1 MKFSSDLIHDAA
13 VLSSKVYD
21 EVFPE
26 SDGKE
31 EGFWNGWR
39 LMSWQELGFESNTKF
54 RNDFL
59 YDALNV
65 QAFVATRGNELAIVF
80 RGTETDDI
88 LGKIADLAV
97 DLVLPFSIRGQM
109 DALGPLIT
117 VFKQHAVAFGAS
129 NAYAFGHSLGG
140 ALAEAFMN
148 DSPSSLYSAI
158 TFGSPGIPKGSGTKD
173 PRVLNIGHDQD
184 PVVDPPPLV
193 NPTGES
199 FEVSLPLINPYP
211 NGSDNFISEHEKALY
226 TRTAELI
233 EQSGLY
239 RFYKNQAVVVLN
251 NSDNNY
257 EWNSEAKFVMG
268 GDGVDTLTGGQYRDL
283 IAGGAGQDILIGA
296 GDVDRLSGGAGNDT
310 LLGGK
315 GDDELYGG
323 EDNDFLYGGID
334 IDFYYIAQSGGGID
348 TITDEDGKG
357 FILLDGKGITGIAI
371 PVTGGTGSKQLY
383 EIKNNNVKLEYD
395 TASQVLTVYDW
406 NGRGTSDRIIINE
419 FDSGELNISLAAT
432 TIEPTPPPTPT
443 PKPSVLDPS
452 TDGSSDAL
460 LSVQAVNKTITT
472 KTKIPLSDLFPR
484 SGWIDN
490 DGVKDIVSFA
500 VADRTP
506 GGGFLE
512 VSGEQAETGK
522 VHEFPISNIVNWYFV
537 AGPGASVDEIG
548 FNIIQANGDW
558 SPRLEPGAIVT
569 TIVPTD
575 PDPKPIDPGT
585 KPAPTG
591 GGSNL
596 AVLSFG
602 STSTGASSGGS
613 VEVTYTVKNIGD
625 KTSAKG
631 KADIVLAT
639 TPDLLSGRRIGDDF
653 NIPELKPG
661 EERTYTR
668 TVDVPISGNGNY
680 FLGVDVRS
688 VSLGHNLIESDDT
701 ASISFKIG
709 PGLSGDPDLRPG
721 FDDPKKIF
729 SQGTVETIDF
739 TISTNGNG
747 SPPYDYRVLLSRDAT
762 VSSDDIVL
770 TDMTTRSG
778 LGYIGTHYY
787 NNTEI
792 TIPSYVPDGLYH
804 LIVVADPLARISETQ
819 ETNNTRARQVTI
831 VSRPADANELSN
843 IVGSHV
849 VVETDIMETLQ
860 SYNIKSYG
868 FMDSVDDAVKFPEH
882 ESLLLAKVMLYLSED
897 NIFDA
902 TDIPFQGGIE
912 VIEGPI
918 GEILINSTTFPIPQ
932 WIDSGDYYLFSVFDP
947 DNVIAEDTESDNVT
961 SGTHVTIVNNLAR
974 TVTAVN
980 DAIDLTEGNALS
992 VNILSN
998 DRTSID
1004 QEMTVL
1010 RFEGDFVG
1018 SSAPFTGKT
1027 KGGLGYSIAS
1037 DGTLNLDA
1045 STLNYDLMPGEVR
1058 TESFR
1063 YELRA
1068 ASDGTSDL
1076 GEITISIRDP
1086 ISDTIR
1092 ITPDNATAKE
1102 ADGKIEFTFTRSGDR
1117 LNTEETLYVTTTQEY
1132 GSTNNSDY
1140 TSLLK
1145 QPFTFSA
1152 GEAIKTISVNI
1163 LPDSV
1168 TESDE
1173 SFGLIVQ
1180 TNPTDP
1186 SSTFLTSSTFTI
1198 QNSIA
1203 TITKPAGV
1211 TPVGDEILVDTA
1223 TKNDQSGPE
1232 VTALLNGGFVVAWK
1246 DISDIAIK
1254 AQVYTSAGSRL
1265 GNVILVNTATQ
1276 IDKSIP
1282 QITALPDGGF
1292 VITWKDGMPGIGGAS
1307 GDFSY
1312 GAIKAQVF
1320 NADGG
1325 KVNGEILVNTA
1336 TQDDQSNPQITT
1348 LPGGGFVIT
1357 WMDYSHGTGG
1367 ASGDSSD
1374 TAIKAQV
1381 FTADGNK
1388 SGSEILV
1395 NTATQ
1400 NTQWEPQISA
1410 LRNGGFAITW
1420 LDESQGIGGASGDF
1434 SGRSIKAQ
1442 AFSVNGSKIGDE
1454 ILVNSATQNSQDVT
1468 QITALSN
1475 GGFVITWNDFS
1486 EGVGGTSGDFSGGS
1500 IKAQVFTADGSKVGN
1515 EILANT
1521 ATQNG
1526 QHDTQITTLPSGGF
1540 VITWVDYSHGI
1551 GGASGDSSDTA
1562 IKAQVFTADSSKLGG
1577 EILVNTA
1584 TQNDQWRPQITALP
1598 DGGFV
1603 ITWIDYSHGIGGA
1616 SGDSSDMAIKAQT
1629 FTADGSKLGGEILV
1643 NTATQNDQRN
1653 PQTAALPDGGFV
1665 VTWEDNSQDAGNTA
1679 NIFSIF
1685 GFAIKAQVFNVN
1697 IDVPATP
1704 DRLFNWAESAFDSLF
1719 PNHTVSQEVEG
1730 FYARIY
1736 ENGNILGELNDNIYF
1751 YDGTA
1756 ITINLVGTIDDF
1768 LPDSIS
1774 AGF

>member
-13 VLSSKVYD
+13 VLSSKVYENDFPASYGD
-21 EVFPE
+21 E
-26 SDGKE
+26 G
-31 EGFWNGWR
+31 GLWNGWR
-39 LMSWQELGFESNTKF
+39 LMSRQELGFESFIDGLMF

-59 YDALNV
+59 YSVSGA
-65 QAFVATRGNELAIVF
+65 QAFVAIRGSEMAIVF
-80 RGTETDDI
+80 RGTDGFAALLVDATLPATI
-88 LGKIADLAV
+88 LGQFAALSPLAAA
-97 DLVLPFSIRGQM
+97 FREY
-109 DALGPLIT
+109 A
-117 VFKQHAVAFGAS
+117 AAFGAS
-129 NAYAFGHSLGG
+129 NVYAFGHSLGG
-140 ALAEAFMN
+140 ALAEVFMN
-148 DSPSSLYSAI
+148 VSSGDLYSAI
-158 TFGSPGIPKGSGTKD
+158 TFGSPGIPNYFSPPD
-173 PRVLNIGHDQD
+173 LSILNISHDQD
-184 PVVDPPPLV
+184 PIAHIPLV
-193 NPTGES
+193 VTHTGIPI
-199 FEVSLPLINPYP
+199 EVSLPLVSPLV
-211 NGSDNFISEHEKALY
+211 SDLGLTEHYMNFY

-357 FILLDGKGITGIAI
+357 FIFLDGKSITGTAT

-395 TASQVLTVYDW
+395 TASKVLNIYDW
-406 NGRGTSDRIIINE
+406 NGKSANDQIIINE

-432 TIEPTPPPTPT
+432 TIEPTPPPTPTPTPT

-484 SGWIDN
+484 TGWIDN

-512 VSGEQAETGK
+512 VSGEQAETGI

-613 VEVTYTVKNIGD
+613 VKVTYTVKNIGD

-639 TPDLLSGRRIGDDF
+639 TPDLLSGRRVGDDF

-701 ASISFKIG
+701 ASIPFKIG

-729 SQGTVETIDF
+729 SQGIVETIDF
-739 TISTNGNG
+739 TISTNANG
-747 SPPYDYRVLLSRDAT
+747 SPPYDYRVLLSRDDAA
-762 VSSDDIVL
+762 SSDDIVL
-770 TDMTTRSG
+770 ADMTTRSG

-792 TIPSYVPDGLYH
+792 TIPSYISDGLYH
-804 LIVVADPLARISETQ
+804 LIVVADPLAKISETQ
-819 ETNNTRARQVTI
+819 ETNNTRARQITV
-831 VSRPADANELSN
+831 VSRPADTNELSN

-882 ESLLLAKVMLYLSED
+882 ESLLLVKVMLYLSKD

-902 TDIPFQGGIE
+902 SDIPFQGGIE

-918 GEILINSTTFPIPQ
+918 GEILINSTVFPIPQ
-932 WIDSGDYYLFSVFDP
+932 WIDSGDYYLFSAFDL
-947 DNVIAEDTESDNVT
+947 DNVIAEDIESDNVT

-1018 SSAPFTGKT
+1018 SSAPLTGKT

-1045 STLNYDLMPGEVR
+1045 STLNFDLMPGEVR
-1058 TESFR
+1058 TETFR
-1063 YELRA
+1063 YVLRA
-1068 ASDGTSDL
+1068 TSDGTSDL

-1102 ADGKIEFTFTRSGDR
+1102 ADGKIEFTLTRSGDR

-1145 QPFTFSA
+1145 QPFTFGA
-1152 GEAIKTISVNI
+1152 GEAIKTIPVNI
-1163 LPDSV
+1163 LLDSI

-1186 SSTFLTSSTFTI
+1186 SSTFFTSTTFTI
-1198 QNSIA
+1198 QNSTT

-1211 TPVGDEILVDTA
+1211 TPVGDEILVDIA
-1223 TKNDQSGPE
+1223 TKNDQSAPR
-1232 VTALLNGGFVVAWK
+1232 VTSLLNGGFVVAWR
-1246 DISDIAIK
+1246 DISDNAIK
-1254 AQVYTSAGSRL
+1254 AQAFTADGSRL
-1265 GNVILVNTATQ
+1265 GNEILVNNG
-1276 IDKSIP
+1276 KSVP

-1357 WMDYSHGTGG
+1357 WVDYSHGIGG

-1400 NTQWEPQISA
+1400 N
-1410 LRNGGFAITW
+1410 
-1420 LDESQGIGGASGDF
+1420 
-1434 SGRSIKAQ
+1434 
-1442 AFSVNGSKIGDE
+1442 
-1454 ILVNSATQNSQDVT
+1454 
-1468 QITALSN
+1468 
-1475 GGFVITWNDFS
+1475 
-1486 EGVGGTSGDFSGGS
+1486 
-1500 IKAQVFTADGSKVGN
+1500 
-1515 EILANT
+1515 
-1521 ATQNG
+1521 
-1526 QHDTQITTLPSGGF
+1526 
-1540 VITWVDYSHGI
+1540 
-1551 GGASGDSSDTA
+1551 
-1562 IKAQVFTADSSKLGG
+1562 
-1577 EILVNTA
+1577 
-1584 TQNDQWRPQITALP
+1584 DQWLPQITALP

-1603 ITWIDYSHGIGGA
+1603 ITWIDYSRGIGGA
-1616 SGDSSDMAIKAQT
+1616 SGDSSDMAIKAQA

-1643 NTATQNDQRN
+1643 NTATQNDQQNPQTAALPDGGFVITWLDFSYGNGGASGDSSATAIKAQVFTADGSKLGGEILVNTATQDAQWLPQITALPDGGFVITWTDYSHGIGGASGDSSYTAIKAQAFTADGSKLGGEILVNTATQNHQRN

-1665 VTWEDNSQDAGNTA
+1665 VAWEDNSQDGDTEDFFLPWNEAL
-1679 NIFSIF
+1679 

-1697 IDVPATP
+1697 ADVSATP
-1704 DRLFNWAESAFDSLF
+1704 DRLFNWAESSFDSLF

-1730 FYARIY
+1730 FYSRIY

-1768 LPDSIS
+1768 LPDAIS